1 MSRWLPRLV
10 TVFLAVLLA
19 ASLVFWWLKIAAGPT
34 APPAPTLVRENTT
47 APPRELTALFPQV
60 QVSADS
66 NFKLIGVIAEA
77 SGAGRALISVSEAPA
92 KPYATG
98 AELSPG
104 VKVQRIEKRSVVLD
118 RSGAQSS
125 LSLPAV
131 KIATMSPLP
140 LPPSGAMATLPPA
153 MIPAQPQEAPQPGQ
167 PPNQIPDAQQVAPP
181 PNVLRQRPQGD
192 GRMKAPPAGPTTN

>member
-19 ASLVFWWLKIAAGPT
+19 ASLVFWWLKIAAGPP
-34 APPAPTLVRENTT
+34 APPAQTLVRESTVT
-47 APPRELTALFPQV
+47 PPRELTALFPQV

-92 KPYATG
+92 KPYAAG

-140 LPPSGAMATLPPA
+140 LPPSGAAAAPPPA
-153 MIPAQPQEAPQPGQ
+153 MLQVPPPQEAPQPGQ
-167 PPNQIPDAQQVAPP
+167 VSNQPPPNQVPQPKAA
-181 PNVLRQRPQGD
+181 RPQPGE
-192 GRMKAPPAGPTTN
+192 GRMNMLPTGPAPATN